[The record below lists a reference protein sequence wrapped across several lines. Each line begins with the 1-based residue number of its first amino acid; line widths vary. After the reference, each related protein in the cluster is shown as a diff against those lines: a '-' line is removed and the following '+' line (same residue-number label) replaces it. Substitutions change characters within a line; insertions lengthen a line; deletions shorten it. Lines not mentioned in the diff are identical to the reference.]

1 MFRVEEIFFNY
12 VIILPELEP
21 RRRRQTVE
29 RQEKLRSGELINPF
43 L

>member
-1 MFRVEEIFFNY
+1 MFRVEEIFLIM
-12 VIILPELEP
+12 IILPELEP